1 MGATLCLI
9 VLIFALLPLYRASGI
24 YTMPQLLKKR
34 FGESTHLFY
43 SVIAILATCLTLPVG
58 TNAMSKTLSAL
69 TGLNLWWFAAVIV
82 PVCVGLAIS
91 GGLTTVAYSN
101 VVMGVII
108 LGGGAIMTHQA
119 LGHEAVGGL
128 AGLTEKLAASQPV
141 LLEGFRKGGDIPWEG
156 VFGGV
161 FLIGVWFWCI
171 DQPKVQMVLAAKTL
185 NDGRR
190 GALLVGMLKYIAA
203 FVALT
208 PGMCGRLIYPGL
220 GEPDKVY
227 GMLLRDLFGPGLR
240 GLMVAGLAAAVIST
254 LTSLLTAVASIF
266 TNDIYRRF
274 VDDETFKRTAVR
286 SGRGFLLAAGAWTLL
301 GIVFFSK
308 SKTVLPVVLKIFG
321 VAAGPTLAAF
331 IVGVFWRRANRL
343 GANVGLAVGIVFS
356 SAGGIAEWAMSKGYT
371 PPEPL
376 LSLAEINSHNRCV
389 IAFLLTAALIAVVSL
404 LSAPPEPERLEQT
417 TFAWYLKRR
426 KEVEANAAGPPAP
439 DGTPRRDPWY
449 LDYRLW
455 AAAMLVL
462 LLATWWKFGL
472 YRIATGFV
480 E

>member
-1 MGATLCLI
+1 MAAVDYVVVLVFFAMLLGVSAWVTRRHASAEQFFLAGRKLTWPFIGFALIAVNVDAAYAINFAGSGYKFGILYGHYEVGATLCLI

-58 TNAMSKTLSAL
+58 TNAISKTLSAL
-69 TGLNLWWFAAVIV
+69 TGHNLWLFAAVIV
-82 PVCVGLAIS
+82 PVCVALAIT

-119 LGHEAVGGL
+119 LSHEAVGGL
-128 AGLTEKLAASQPV
+128 AGLTEKLAATKPV
-141 LLEGFRKGGDIPWEG
+141 LLEGFRQAGPIPWEG

-190 GALLVGMLKYIAA
+190 GALLVGLLKYIAA

-208 PGMCGRLIYPGL
+208 PGMCGRLIYPDL
-220 GEPDKVY
+220 GEPDQVY

-274 VDDETFKRTAVR
+274 VNEETFKRTAVR
-286 SGRGFLLAAGAWTLL
+286 SGRVFLLAAEAWTLL
-301 GIVFFSK
+301 GIVFFSE
-308 SKTVLPVVLKIFG
+308 SKTVLPVVLKISG
-321 VAAGPTLAAF
+321 WPRG
-331 IVGVFWRRANRL
+331 RRSPP
-343 GANVGLAVGIVFS
+343 S
-356 SAGGIAEWAMSKGYT
+356 SSGSSGSG
-371 PPEPL
+371 
-376 LSLAEINSHNRCV
+376 R
-389 IAFLLTAALIAVVSL
+389 TASGRTWGWPWG
-404 LSAPPEPERLEQT
+404 SSSRP
-417 TFAWYLKRR
+417 
-426 KEVEANAAGPPAP
+426 PPASRS
-439 DGTPRRDPWY
+439 GR
-449 LDYRLW
+449 
-455 AAAMLVL
+455 
-462 LLATWWKFGL
+462 
-472 YRIATGFV
+472 
-480 E
+480 